1 MAYNREEHREA
12 LAWLEQQDGKERMIS
27 ESSEDQIAGDDLLRL
42 VKEFY
47 AAGATEVQVYGLTIE
62 DDFEDG
68 NGLKITLPQ
77 DKVKRAA
84 LFAIQGRIMR
94 DLGSAYDQDKEQG
107 QASIG
112 IAW

>member
-1 MAYNREEHREA
+1 MTYDREEHREA

-27 ESSEDQIAGDDLLRL
+27 ESSEDQIVGDDLLRL
-42 VKEFY
+42 VKAFY

-68 NGLKITLPQ
+68 SGLEIILPS
-77 DKVKRAA
+77 DKSARAA
-84 LFAIQGRIMR
+84 LFAIQAQVLR
-94 DLGSAYDQDKEQG
+94 DIDTAFHPDEERG
-107 QASIG
+107 QPSIG